1 MNSHVSPYVYSVLMS
16 AVETVDEDDAKAVSL
31 IREAKR
37 LMDVRSQETRR
48 ASALDPPARLAR
60 WQMKKIEAYLERH
73 LSQPIVVADLA
84 AEIGL
89 CVSHFTRLFRA
100 SYGVSPYHHVLL
112 LRVETA
118 KRRLQISTAPLSEI
132 ALDCGLADQSHFT
145 RVFRRF
151 TGVTPSGWRRL
162 SRSRKTP
169 S

>member
-37 LMDVRSQETRR
+37 LMDIRSQETRG
-48 ASALDPPARLAR
+48 ASALDVPAGLAR
-60 WQMKKIEAYLERH
+60 WQMKKIDAYLERH
-73 LSQPIVVADLA
+73 LAQSIVVADLA

-112 LRVETA
+112 RRVEAA
-118 KRRLQISTAPLSEI
+118 KRRLQISNAPLSEV

-162 SRSRKTP
+162 SRSHKTA